1 MCCFFIL
8 LFNLLFHLNISA
20 ANAKCVPITLPV
32 KHFQTTKYIVTVFYI
47 FIFGLDQS
55 WSKLIKLIARYEGL
69 ATIIQSNPKHRVTG
83 ANTTP
88 PEVEL
93 GETFG
98 LERRSQRWPKT
109 NEIKKK
115 TFEWKG
121 QPIWR
126 LPTAVLVTLGYFR
139 TNCNLYFRLYLGFS
153 LRGPNWHGLKD
164 LVS

>member
-55 WSKLIKLIARYEGL
+55 LQTDRPIRRACHHNP
-69 ATIIQSNPKHRVTG
+69 IQSKTQSYWSQHD
-83 ANTTP
+83 TTRGGIGGNFWF
-88 PEVEL
+88 
-93 GETFG
+93 GET
-98 LERRSQRWPKT
+98 LPTMAQNKW
-109 NEIKKK
+109 NKK

-121 QPIWR
+121 QPIWC

-153 LRGPNWHGLKD
+153 LRGQNWHGLKD